1 MTTKGAQWQAA
12 FRSRMREAGLKA
24 VTVWLPPEGVALLKP
39 YSELERSEVITR
51 ALKLL
56 EKTDEGESTGKL
68 IGKLTS
74 NEPLKEAVQGLVA
87 ELLAGPLARLEQLE
101 AYITGNST
109 SKLTSNEIITSNL
122 TPKLTGNSTGE
133 VLDITGESTG
143 KFTGKYTTEQLASR
157 AVELREQGLS
167 WTEITRRWNAEGI
180 PTPSGK
186 GQWHDSNIA
195 RLVKAAKG
203 KG

>member
-12 FRSRMREAGLKA
+12 FRRRMREAGLKA

-87 ELLAGPLARLEQLE
+87 ELLAGPLARLERLE
-101 AYITGNST
+101 AHITGGST
-109 SKLTSNEIITSNL
+109 SKLT
-122 TPKLTGNSTGE
+122 GNDTDE
-133 VLDITGESTG
+133 ALDITSESTD
-143 KFTGKYTTEQLASR
+143 KLTGKYTTEQLASQ
-157 AVELREQGLS
+157 AVELCEQGVS
-167 WTEITRRWNAEGI
+167 RAEIARRWNAEGI
-180 PTPSGK
+180 PTPT
-186 GQWHDSNIA
+186 GQGHWHGGNIT
-195 RLVKAAKG
+195 RLVRAHSG
-203 KG
+203 HGES